1 MATNTTK
8 ARLITNNKT
17 SGLYVNELTI
27 GNDNVLKVG
36 RGNDGSASAEV
47 VVAAQAT
54 HATSAD
60 TAAEATHATSADT
73 ASSAKLVT
81 DTVGTTPVADVE
93 SATSYVKSMAT
104 GAENF
109 DGITATNTLQ
119 AVNYVIDAIGGQ
131 NHTPGGDLRPPISDP
146 LSDLVPTSST
156 KFDEQVYRKT
166 VLVSKEQNISTTG
179 LNLPP
184 DATQNDAYYAIRY
197 PSLHVDTNTKVVVHM
212 LEIYPNFGKV
222 WYNKYMT
229 NSWYGWVGIEPDVVP
244 NS

>member
-60 TAAEATHATSADT
+60 TA
-73 ASSAKLVT
+73 SSAELVT
-81 DTVGTTPVADVE
+81 DTVGTTPVTDVE

-104 GAENF
+104 GTETF
-109 DGITATNTLQ
+109 DGITTEDTLK

-131 NHTPGGDLRPPISDP
+131 NHTPGGDLRPVVENP
-146 LSDLVPTSST
+146 LLDLVPTSST

-197 PSLHVDTNTKVVVHM
+197 PSLHVDINTKVVVHM
-212 LEIYPNFGKV
+212 LEIYPNFGRV
-222 WYNKYMT
+222 WYNKYMI
-229 NSWYGWVGIEPDVVP
+229 NSWYGWVGIEPDVAP